1 MKKTTEDREIENDIT
16 MENTIKDLEKAK
28 KNTQTLLDE
37 PNASV
42 DFHGLSYWAERVE
55 SLRNIIKNSL

>member
-1 MKKTTEDREIENDIT
+1 MQEKIIE
-16 MENTIKDLEKAK
+16 LETAK

-42 DFHGLSYWAERVE
+42 DFKGLSYWAERVE
-55 SLRNIIKNSL
+55 ILREEIKNNL